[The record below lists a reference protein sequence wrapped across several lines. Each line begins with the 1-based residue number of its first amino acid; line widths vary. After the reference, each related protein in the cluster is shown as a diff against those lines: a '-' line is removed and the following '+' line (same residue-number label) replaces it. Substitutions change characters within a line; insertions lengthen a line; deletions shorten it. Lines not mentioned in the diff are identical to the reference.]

1 MSLIVNRKVKT
12 LAVELF
18 CTPTT
23 NCVLSKCVL
32 CHPVG
37 WVVDADIRP
46 TFKELGDEFV
56 KMAADPSRY
65 LVIQVPS
72 ERTGT
77 NCY

>member
-12 LAVELF
+12 LPVELF

-37 WVVDADIRP
+37 WELDADSRP
-46 TFKELGDEFV
+46 TFKYLGDQLEE
-56 KMAADPSRY
+56 MARY
-65 LVIQVPS
+65 LDIQVPS
-72 ERTGT
+72 ETTGR